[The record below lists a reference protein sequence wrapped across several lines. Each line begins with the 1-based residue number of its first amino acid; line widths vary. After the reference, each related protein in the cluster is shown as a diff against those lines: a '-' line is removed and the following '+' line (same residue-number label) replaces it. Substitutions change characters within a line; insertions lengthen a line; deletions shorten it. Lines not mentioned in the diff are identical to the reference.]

1 MVLLRTAAED
11 LQENFQI
18 KQAMFTKKVILRIMD
33 YYANMEMK
41 IRLSAVQK
49 IKWRNIADSVK
60 NHQNVFQVLPYMN

>member
-60 NHQNVFQVLPYMN
+60 KHQNVFQVLPYMN